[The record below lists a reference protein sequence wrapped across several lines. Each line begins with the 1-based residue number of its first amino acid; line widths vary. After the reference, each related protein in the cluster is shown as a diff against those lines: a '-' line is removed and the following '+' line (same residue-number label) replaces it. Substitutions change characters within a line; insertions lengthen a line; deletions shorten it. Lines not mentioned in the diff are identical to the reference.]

1 VKTIYVDLDDVL
13 CETARQC
20 LFLVEREFGKLVK
33 FDQLSTFD
41 LGVSCSLTP
50 SEREH
55 LYRIMHV
62 PEEILA
68 VAPIPEAID
77 TLRGWVEAG
86 SEIAIVTGRPPET
99 HEASR
104 HWLEQHNV
112 PHVSLTFVDKY
123 GRFETRGSHAIDLEE
138 LQSRR
143 YAWAVEDSL
152 PMAHFL
158 AEKMGL
164 EVLLVDRPWNQAARL
179 PHNVSRHRDW
189 KTIARRP
196 RSISEVPGSR
206 EAAS

>member
-1 VKTIYVDLDDVL
+1 MKIIYVDLDDVL

-20 LFLVEREFGKLVK
+20 LLIVEREFGKRVELE
-33 FDQLSTFD
+33 QLTTFD

-55 LYRIMHV
+55 LYRIMHE

-68 VAPIPEAID
+68 IAPIPEAID
-77 TLRGWVEAG
+77 TLRDWLFAAYD
-86 SEIAIVTGRPPET
+86 IAIVTGRPPDT
-99 HEASR
+99 LEATR
-104 HWLEQHNV
+104 EWLGQHNV
-112 PHVSLTFVDKY
+112 PHASLMFVDKY
-123 GRFETRGSHAIDLEE
+123 GRFETEGTHAIGLEE
-138 LQSRR
+138 LQSHR

-164 EVLLVDRPWNQAARL
+164 EVLLIDRPWNQSSSL
-179 PHNVSRHRDW
+179 PPNVTRHHNW

-196 RSISEVPGSR
+196 LN
-206 EAAS
+206 